1 MQTSNSKFKRI
12 ALIVLTALL
21 VLAGV
26 LVFRYALTAAT
37 VTDAVNYH
45 MEQLEKENAN
55 VDMFFVGGSR
65 TYRSFDPTIFEKELG
80 FKNVVNYG
88 TPSQRPKL
96 SYYMAKE
103 LLKTNKPKAIVIG
116 STFNGMMYKQDPHS
130 FLFAQN
136 RMTFPSQVECAIDHF
151 GINTGILSLTGKSEY
166 LKNLKVE
173 KIKSNIADKK
183 FFRSGGK
190 EKEIGNG
197 HVGSD
202 DELKN
207 GNIVYGHLD
216 KYEEAANQD
225 EAEKYFDKLVDLC
238 IDSGAKVYLV
248 TGPCSMTNIYRITN
262 YQESVDYYKNIAKE
276 KGIKYFNMN
285 YVKDRENV
293 LTDQEFMDLVHV
305 NGRGGEITSKILAEV
320 ISKDIK
326 GESTDSYFYKDANEL
341 KKTVKRVVSITTEEI
356 YDNNSLRIVVG
367 SLQNDNIKPIFRV
380 LASTQSVDEAYKEYD
395 TLASWTTK
403 STFKFTLKSLKKYKT
418 IRVEARTK
426 DGYPG
431 EITAYKLIKIKEKS
445 NEETNGNN

>member
-326 GESTDSYFYKDANEL
+326 GKSTDSYFYKDANEL
-341 KKTVKRVVSITTEEI
+341 KKTVKRVVSVNAQTKLEKKF
-356 YDNNSLRIVVG
+356 LRITAG
-367 SLQNDNIKPIFRV
+367 SLQNRKVKPIYRV
-380 LASTQSVDEAYKEYD
+380 LASTQSAEDENAKYD
-395 TLASWTTK
+395 TLVNWTK
-403 STFKFTLKSLKKYKT
+403 RSSFRLKLKTLEKYKS

-426 DGYPG
+426 RGYPR
-431 EITAYKLIKIKEKS
+431 EITAYTLFELKNILE
-445 NEETNGNN
+445 EETNGNN